1 MFWGLTSVDDVT
13 NQGLTVVT
21 LGFHDLTDLQ
31 VADGQP
37 HDGCL
42 VQLTITAAVL
52 WDLLRQLRE
61 NLRLSSTTTAG
72 RITRLLLP
80 LLRIPLNI
88 FLKYL

>member
-21 LGFHDLTDLQ
+21 LGFHDLTDLK

-52 WDLLRQLRE
+52 WDLLR
-61 NLRLSSTTTAG
+61 
-72 RITRLLLP
+72 
-80 LLRIPLNI
+80 
-88 FLKYL
+88 

>member
-52 WDLLRQLRE
+52 WDLLR
-61 NLRLSSTTTAG
+61 
-72 RITRLLLP
+72 
-80 LLRIPLNI
+80 
-88 FLKYL
+88 